1 MVAVALMT
9 LISLV
14 PVIGRT
20 LTVALTSVALATFA
34 PEMFRA
40 VSYTFR
46 LVFPYPLR
54 PL

>member
-20 LTVALTSVALATFA
+20 LTVALARVALATFA
-34 PEMFRA
+34 PELFRA
-40 VSYTFR
+40 VRYTFR
-46 LVFPYPLR
+46 LVCPYSLR